1 MRKIGLKLW
10 NINVD
15 FYPKEAQKL
24 FYDEIFDYI
33 ELYIVPNNLDKI
45 KVWKK
50 LNIPI
55 DIHAPHYA
63 HKLNLSKK
71 ESYDL
76 NYKKYLEAKRYAD
89 ELDSQIIVFHGGAGG
104 SYKETAEQL
113 SKFCDNRIIIENKP
127 YDTLDFVNENYYVGA
142 SFEEI
147 TYIMENAKCGFC
159 LDVGHAICAANSFG
173 INPYEYIE
181 RFCTLNPL
189 RIHLSD
195 ININT
200 KKDMHL
206 NYGCGNIN
214 FKTLF
219 NILPNCPI
227 TIETNKKTTFGL
239 EDFRQDAIFLK
250 KFSMCQDKL

>member
-104 SYKETAEQL
+104 SYKETADQL

-227 TIETNKKTTFGL
+227 TIETNKKTKFGL

>member
-76 NYKKYLEAKRYAD
+76 NYKKYLEADRK
-89 ELDSQIIVFHGGAGG
+89 SV
-104 SYKETAEQL
+104 
-113 SKFCDNRIIIENKP
+113 
-127 YDTLDFVNENYYVGA
+127 V
-142 SFEEI
+142 
-147 TYIMENAKCGFC
+147 
-159 LDVGHAICAANSFG
+159 
-173 INPYEYIE
+173 
-181 RFCTLNPL
+181 
-189 RIHLSD
+189 
-195 ININT
+195 
-200 KKDMHL
+200 
-206 NYGCGNIN
+206 
-214 FKTLF
+214 
-219 NILPNCPI
+219 
-227 TIETNKKTTFGL
+227 
-239 EDFRQDAIFLK
+239 
-250 KFSMCQDKL
+250 

>member
-200 KKDMHL
+200 KKDIYL
-206 NYGCGNIN
+206 
-214 FKTLF
+214 LF
-219 NILPNCPI
+219 
-227 TIETNKKTTFGL
+227 
-239 EDFRQDAIFLK
+239 
-250 KFSMCQDKL
+250 